1 MNVVSKNIDE
11 IIPYWNNPRNNAD
24 TVEKLMRS
32 IKEFGFNTPIV
43 INRDNVV
50 VTGHAR
56 LKACRKLGFKQ
67 VPCVVVDL
75 SDEQAKK
82 YRIADNKIAEL
93 SEWDEQQLYK
103 ELQEIGNAVDLEDI
117 GFSDAEIQSVLG
129 AMAQELE
136 SLDISTA
143 TPVTPVVVPV
153 QPSYEASPASSETTT
168 QNIPEQAHQE
178 PASPSV
184 VNEAQFVK
192 DETDV
197 NFAENLRKAQQKMET
212 GIASNLE
219 ARNFKVTC
227 PHCGEIFYIR
237 DEKLR

>member
-1 MNVVSKNIDE
+1 MNVISKKIDE
-11 IIPYWNNPRNNAD
+11 IIPYWNNPRNNAE
-24 TVEKLMRS
+24 TVDKLMRS

-43 INRDNVV
+43 VNRDGVV
-50 VTGHAR
+50 ITGHAR
-56 LKACRKLGFKQ
+56 LKACRKLGMKE

-75 SDEQAKK
+75 TDEQAKK

-103 ELQEIGNAVDLEDI
+103 ELQEIGSAIDLEDI

-129 AMAQELE
+129 AMSAELE
-136 SLDISTA
+136 RVDISTV
-143 TPVTPVVVPV
+143 TPVTAVVEPV
-153 QPSYEASPASSETTT
+153 QHSYEASTASPEITT
-168 QNIPEQAHQE
+168 QNIPENANHE
-178 PASPSV
+178 TAAPV

-192 DETDV
+192 EETDV
-197 NFAENLRKAQQKMET
+197 NFAENLRKAQEKMET

-227 PHCGEIFYIR
+227 PHCGEVFYIR